1 MTRTSVL
8 RTWLVASF
16 ALLASCGTD
25 PETGPSPPDTTRP
38 VVNHVSMPDGEE
50 DAGLVDRIVVTFSEK
65 MDASSITPSTM
76 FVSGRAPKGHIGY
89 DEASRTAAF
98 TPDTLYAAETWH
110 VFVVGDS
117 VADLA
122 GNPLVPDTTAFRTG
136 AFDCEHLADHMEPN
150 NSIAAAAPIELERTY
165 RTLTG
170 CGSDT
175 DFYRFTLDHTAKVI
189 PLASYRHAV
198 SELCHLFI
206 RRADGGHYS
215 HSYSCVDSGDS
226 LLGRSFTLMPGTYL
240 LEAVSQDGYDDYVV
254 YDIRLNTAD
263 PCSDDAYEDNDF
275 FDEAVHMAPGTYEDL
290 RGCRLDGDYYAVEA
304 DAGET
309 ITVTVAADTS
319 GIVMKRVGIYGPSE
333 DELVSYWDSFHNPV
347 TVDAA
352 ASESGTHYI
361 LVRFWSDGIVYDM
374 NINLTN

>member
-1 MTRTSVL
+1 MTRTPVL
-8 RTWLVASF
+8 RTWLVASA
-16 ALLASCGTD
+16 ALLVSCGTN

-38 VVNHVSMPDGEE
+38 VVNYVSMSDGYV

-89 DEASRTAAF
+89 DEVSRTATF
-98 TPDTLYAAETWH
+98 TPDTLYAAETGH

-117 VADLA
+117 VTDLA

-170 CGSDT
+170 CGNDA
-175 DFYRFTLDHTAKVI
+175 DFYRFTLDHTAKVN

-198 SELCHLFI
+198 SELCFLRI
-206 RRADGGHYS
+206 RRADGELYS
-215 HSYSCVDSGDS
+215 HSYSCVDTGDS
-226 LLGRSFTLMPGTYL
+226 LVGRHFTLMAGTYL

-254 YDIRLNTAD
+254 YDMRLNTAP
-263 PCSDDAYEDNDF
+263 PCIDDSYEDNDF
-275 FDEAVHMAPGTYEDL
+275 FDEAVLIAPGTYEDL
-290 RGCRLDGDYYAVEA
+290 RGCRMDGDYYAVEA
-304 DAGET
+304 EAGET
-309 ITVTVAADTS
+309 ITVTVAADTA
-319 GIVMKRVGIYGPSE
+319 GVVMTRVGIYGPSE
-333 DELVSYWDSFHNPV
+333 DELAYYWDSFNPV

-352 ASESGTHYI
+352 VSESGTHYI

-374 NINLTN
+374 GVDVTN

>member
-1 MTRTSVL
+1 MTRTFVL

-38 VVNHVSMPDGEE
+38 VVNHVSMPDEEE
-50 DAGLVDRIVVTFSEK
+50 DAGLVDRIVVTFSER
-65 MDASSITPSTM
+65 MDAASITPSTM

-89 DEASRTAAF
+89 DEASRTATF
-98 TPDTLYAAETWH
+98 TPDTLYAAETGH

-117 VADLA
+117 VTDLA

-170 CGSDT
+170 CESDT
-175 DFYRFTLDHTAKVI
+175 DFYRFTLDHTARVI
-189 PLASYRHAV
+189 PFASYRHAV
-198 SELCHLFI
+198 SEVCFLRI
-206 RRADGGHYS
+206 RRADGGLYS
-215 HSYSCVDSGDS
+215 HSYSCVDTGDS
-226 LLGRSFTLMPGTYL
+226 LVGRHFTLMAGDYL
-240 LEAVSQDGYDDYVV
+240 LEAISLDGYNDYVV
-254 YDIRLNTAD
+254 YDMRLNTAP
-263 PCSDDAYEDNDF
+263 PCIDDSYEDNDF
-275 FDEAVHMAPGTYEDL
+275 FDEAVPVAPGTYESL
-290 RGCRLDGDYYAVEA
+290 RGCRVDGDYFAVEA
-304 DAGET
+304 EAGET
-309 ITVTVAADTS
+309 ITVTVEADTS
-319 GIVMKRVGIYGPSE
+319 GYIMRRVGIYGPAE
-333 DELVSYWDSFHNPV
+333 DELASYLDSIYNPV
-347 TVDAA
+347 TVDATA
-352 ASESGTHYI
+352 AESGTHYI